1 MAGWPIAVDGAI
13 IGVRNTRD
21 ASVMTPFLYRSK
33 SALTALALAG
43 AMVLDL
49 AGCAEMEPAPG
60 PESAAPLEKSRWRLT
75 EIVGTS
81 VPVAAGRR
89 GPHLQFDP
97 EKKRVT
103 GYSGVNIFS
112 GGYDATDSRL
122 RMSQMASTRRAGP
135 PELMKLE
142 TAFLKALS
150 ATRTYRVDGDKL
162 ELLDSS
168 GRTVA
173 RFEGQATR

>member
-1 MAGWPIAVDGAI
+1 MQAMKRLMRRAGLG
-13 IGVRNTRD
+13 
-21 ASVMTPFLYRSK
+21 SV
-33 SALTALALAG
+33 ALALASLM
-43 AMVLDL
+43 ALNL
-49 AGCAEMEPAPG
+49 AGCADI
-60 PESAAPLEKSRWRLT
+60 ESAPDSGSAALLAKTRWQLT
-75 EIVGTS
+75 EVEDMS
-81 VPVAAGRR
+81 MPVAAGRQA
-89 GPHLQFDP
+89 PHIQFDP

-112 GGYDATDSRL
+112 GGYAATGSQL

-135 PELMKLE
+135 PELMRLE

-150 ATRTYRVDGDKL
+150 ATRTYRFSGDTL

-168 GRTVA
+168 GRILA

>member
-1 MAGWPIAVDGAI
+1 MKQSILLSRRTG
-13 IGVRNTRD
+13 
-21 ASVMTPFLYRSK
+21 S
-33 SALTALALAG
+33 ALALAG
-43 AMVLDL
+43 AMALSL
-49 AGCAEMEPAPG
+49 AGCAGMESDTGSAGAG
-60 PESAAPLEKSRWRLT
+60 PLYKTYWRLA
-75 EIVGTS
+75 EVEGMS
-81 VPVAAGRR
+81 VPAGAGRR
-89 GPHLQFDP
+89 EPNLQFDP

-142 TAFLKALS
+142 TALLKALS
-150 ATRTYRVDGDKL
+150 ATRSYRVSGDKL
-162 ELLDSS
+162 ELIDSG

-173 RFEGQATR
+173 RFEGQASR

>member
-1 MAGWPIAVDGAI
+1 ML
-13 IGVRNTRD
+13 
-21 ASVMTPFLYRSK
+21 SV
-33 SALTALALAG
+33 
-43 AMVLDL
+43 V
-49 AGCAEMEPAPG
+49 GCAEMASAPAPG
-60 PESAAPLEKSRWRLT
+60 PAVALDKAQWRLV
-75 EIVGTS
+75 EVQGMS

-89 GPHLQFDP
+89 EPNLQFDP

-122 RMSQMASTRRAGP
+122 RMTQMASTRRAGP

-150 ATRTYRVDGDKL
+150 ATRSYRVDEDKL
-162 ELLDSS
+162 ELLDSGS
-168 GRTVA
+168 RVVA
-173 RFEGQATR
+173 RFEGQATQ